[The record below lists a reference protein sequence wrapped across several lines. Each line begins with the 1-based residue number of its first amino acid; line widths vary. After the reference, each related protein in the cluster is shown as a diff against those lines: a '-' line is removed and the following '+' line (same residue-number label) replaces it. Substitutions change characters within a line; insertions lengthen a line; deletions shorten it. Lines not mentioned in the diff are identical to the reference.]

1 MLADH
6 FEMPELIALV
16 KQVLPDLIVTALNQN
31 HFPDW
36 VWKNSLGEDE
46 GMSRKQ
52 TGEFLSDIDGTLEQF
67 QRESTMVNQH
77 GLLLEGIAEPKA
89 GGTQTYVLSKDGRYF
104 RPAKFFKIQYSYYE
118 ASLVALERSGV
129 LVWKTSSYI
138 GSAEAL
144 VRLEKSALKP
154 GSNLLERHFKPRPD
168 YHPNP
173 QVMSLMNL
181 VAKSDSGRITGIG
194 VGEKLAEALISNFGS
209 IYGILNTSP
218 ETIAEF
224 TPGVGLI
231 KAKQIHAA
239 LGRVE
244 K

>member
-6 FEMPELIALV
+6 SEMPELIALV

-36 VWKNSLGEDE
+36 VWKNSAGEDE

-52 TGEFLSDIDGTLEQF
+52 SGEFLSDIDGALEQF
-67 QRESTMVNQH
+67 QRESTMVKQH

-118 ASLVALERSGV
+118 STLVALERSGV
-129 LVWKTSSYI
+129 LVWQTSSYV
-138 GSAEAL
+138 STAEAL
-144 VRLEKSALKP
+144 IRLEKAALKP
-154 GSNLLERHFKPRPD
+154 DSNLLERHFKPRPD

-173 QVMSLMNL
+173 QVMSLMNIKG
-181 VAKSDSGRITGIG
+181 AG
-194 VGEKLAEALISNFGS
+194 VGAKLAELLIANFGS
-209 IYGILNTSP
+209 IYGILSTSP

-224 TPGVGLI
+224 TPGIGLV
-231 KAKQIHAA
+231 KARQIHIA
-239 LGRVE
+239 LGRLD